1 MKKSVKP
8 SNKTQANSTTQLKA
22 PVPQGFESNTLSAHV
37 DTGAA
42 SHNCT
47 VLLATALV
55 KISTSNGHNI
65 IVRAV
70 LYSASQTSIISE
82 HCASMIHIQRSS
94 VGVHEIKGIA
104 SARIKPKGLSFVNIS
119 SLNGKTLATAHPV
132 LILDRITNDMPS
144 VKISSEIKA
153 QIKEYALA
161 DPNFDTPGHLLIG
174 ADLFAQTIIG
184 SATSLGD
191 RMPYTINTIFGYVVL
206 GNVPTSQDGQTFS
219 GLTTLLSI
227 NDLTLHE
234 TLQRF
239 WALEEPPAC
248 SKLSPEE
255 MECEDHFLKTH
266 SRDET
271 GRYVCCL
278 PFKENPVKLGNS
290 STVAL
295 QTFKS
300 LEHDALLGSDTVE
313 EAAKLQQDVINLLRK
328 GGFELR
334 KWASNNSQILENLPP
349 QHCLSTDSPCV
360 SILGLKWNPHSDTF
374 SYAISEAPLIFTK
387 RAILSSIA
395 KIYDVTGMLT
405 PVIFWAK
412 ALMQHIWSLG
422 LDWDNTL
429 PSDIID
435 RWSTFVNELPEI
447 ENLEIGRY
455 ISLSDAVNIQLHGFS
470 DASELGFAGC
480 VYLRTENPQGSIYVN
495 LLIAKSRVAPLK
507 RITIPRLELCGAHIL
522 AKLLHYCV
530 DQLSDRYK
538 IDSVTAWSDSTVAL
552 SWIHTPSHR
561 LKLYV
566 ANRVA
571 QIQELTPSC
580 IWKHIST
587 LENPADVASRGLT
600 PSLLIHNKLWWS
612 GPTWLKS
619 SSDSWPQPSSHLPEE
634 ELPEIK
640 TTTLNLLTIAEDQDL
655 KFINKFSSWTKLLH
669 VMGYVLRFISC
680 LKTKQ
685 RITHS
690 LTLEELEVSNKRI
703 CWLVQ
708 RESFSEDINSLS
720 KKNVCSSRIQRLSPF
735 MDDEGLL
742 RVGGR
747 LKHSELPYSAKHQI
761 ILPKDHFV
769 VNLIIDYHHRI
780 FLHCGPT
787 QLQAVLREKYWIL
800 SARSIIRSRI
810 FKRLRCFRMKPKPNT
825 PLMGDLPSPRVVATR
840 PFNVTGVDY
849 AGPFTVKL
857 YVLKRLQPIKVYLC
871 LFVCFA
877 TKAVHLEVVSDLSSE
892 AYIAALTR
900 FISRRGSVKEI
911 HSDCGT
917 NFVGEAAALHK
928 CFNNLLCNPVTHRFA
943 EENNISFKFLPPHA
957 PHQGGLWERAVR
969 SAKHHLHRVIG
980 GQILTYEEFI
990 TLVSRVEAI
999 LNSRPL
1005 TPLSGDP
1012 NDLESLTPGHFLTGG
1027 PLKSMVEPQYDE
1039 TSCNR
1044 LRRWQLVQAFSQHI
1058 WTRWSQEYLHT
1069 LQHHSKWTS
1078 KTENLKIG
1086 DLVVIHE
1093 PNTPP
1098 LQWKLARITAV
1109 SPGADGIVRVVHL
1122 RTATG
1127 NFSRPTVKVSLLPTN

>member
-1 MKKSVKP
+1 VFQQFCV
-8 SNKTQANSTTQLKA
+8 TQFYLCWLVLECYVHRMSLRFYSLKLEYGSLSLTTAFEKIIKRANSDGHEA
-22 PVPQGFESNTLSAHV
+22 PK
-37 DTGAA
+37 
-42 SHNCT
+42 
-47 VLLATALV
+47 LLHTDKGTEFKNKPFNNMLRR
-55 KISTSNGHNI
+55 HNI
-65 IVRAV
+65 KLYHTESEEKSAIIERYHRTLNEKLKVKFQVRQSHKWYDILQEV
-70 LYSASQTSIISE
+70 TDEYNQHDYHHT
-82 HCASMIHIQRSS
+82 
-94 VGVHEIKGIA
+94 IKM
-104 SARIKPKGLSFVNIS
+104 RPVEVNKD
-119 SLNGKTLATAHPV
+119 N
-132 LILDRITNDMPS
+132 
-144 VKISSEIKA
+144 E
-153 QIKEYALA
+153 
-161 DPNFDTPGHLLIG
+161 
-174 ADLFAQTIIG
+174 ADLLKMYIEREHKIRKNSKFD
-184 SATSLGD
+184 LGD
-191 RMPYTINTIFGYVVL
+191 RVRI
-206 GNVPTSQDGQTFS
+206 
-219 GLTTLLSI
+219 TT
-227 NDLTLHE
+227 
-234 TLQRF
+234 
-239 WALEEPPAC
+239 
-248 SKLSPEE
+248 K
-255 MECEDHFLKTH
+255 K
-266 SRDET
+266 
-271 GRYVCCL
+271 
-278 PFKENPVKLGNS
+278 
-290 STVAL
+290 
-295 QTFKS
+295 
-300 LEHDALLGSDTVE
+300 
-313 EAAKLQQDVINLLRK
+313 DV
-328 GGFELR
+328 
-334 KWASNNSQILENLPP
+334 
-349 QHCLSTDSPCV
+349 
-360 SILGLKWNPHSDTF
+360 
-374 SYAISEAPLIFTK
+374 
-387 RAILSSIA
+387 
-395 KIYDVTGMLT
+395 
-405 PVIFWAK
+405 
-412 ALMQHIWSLG
+412 
-422 LDWDNTL
+422 
-429 PSDIID
+429 
-435 RWSTFVNELPEI
+435 WSTFVNELPEI

-917 NFVGEAAALHK
+917 NFVGAAAALHK